1 MKQADSITASRIVL
15 APLFFILFSWGI
27 PVGIPRLIV
36 VVVLWVLFAIIELSD
51 LIDGAVARKTNQ
63 VSSFGKLFDP
73 FADVLAR
80 LGYFICFMS
89 VGLMPY
95 WVFFIILFREYSM
108 LFMRLLL
115 VQKGVAMGARKGG
128 KLKSFMYAVSGGV
141 SLFIWSLGMLSID
154 TGINNVFIIGNYVLY
169 CIAALLAL
177 VSFIDYFR
185 EFRKVNK

>member
-27 PVGIPRLIV
+27 PVGIPRIIV
-36 VVVLWVLFAIIELSD
+36 VVVLWILFAIIELSD

-63 VSSFGKLFDP
+63 VSNFGKLFDP

-89 VGLMPY
+89 AGLMPH

-108 LFMRLLL
+108 LFIRLLL
-115 VQKGVAMGARKGG
+115 MQKGIAMGARKGG
-128 KLKSFMYAVSGGV
+128 KFKSFMYAVSGGV

-154 TGINNVFIIGNYVLY
+154 TGINKIFTIGNYVLY

-177 VSFIDYFR
+177 LSFIDYFS
-185 EFRKVNK
+185 EFRKANS

>member
-1 MKQADSITASRIVL
+1 MKQADIITASRIVL
-15 APLFFILFSWGI
+15 APMFFIFFSWGI
-27 PVGIPRLIV
+27 PVGIPRFIII
-36 VVVLWVLFAIIELSD
+36 VVLWILFVIIELSD

-89 VGLMPY
+89 AGLMPY

-115 VQKGVAMGARKGG
+115 VQKGVTLGARKGG
-128 KLKSFMYAVSGGV
+128 KLKSFVYALSGGF
-141 SLFIWSLGMLSID
+141 SLFIWSLSMLSVD
-154 TGINNVFIIGNYVLY
+154 TGINTILKIVNLTFY
-169 CIAALLAL
+169 CLAAFLAL
-177 VSFIDYFR
+177 VSFIDYFT
-185 EFRKVNK
+185 EFRKVSK